1 MNSTAQVALDELR
14 RLQGI
19 TGEPSMAGGD
29 CSCGY
34 GVLVR
39 HLRNREHGKTENL
52 TTRSKEWIAA
62 SGKAPKGQVIDGDG
76 WREREKGVGE
86 GEFEETVTK
95 TKN

>member
-34 GVLVR
+34 GVLGH
-39 HLRNREHGKTENL
+39 HLRNEEHGEAKKL
-52 TTRSKEWIAA
+52 TASPTVVVAA
-62 SGKAPKGQVIDGDG
+62 SGRAPKWVVDGG
-76 WREREKGVGE
+76 HKLERERGRG
-86 GEFEETVTK
+86 
-95 TKN
+95 